1 MEGDEFETL
10 TILVGIPWRVPD
22 HESRGVITVADRTG
36 LEEAAC
42 ECYGIIRGHFSRL
55 LPGTYSRRFD

>member
-1 MEGDEFETL
+1 MTPPAVHGQNHHPHPSD
-10 TILVGIPWRVPD
+10 GGPD